1 VEKFEEH
8 CAKYV
13 NAHQL
18 RVGDEFSANEKNVR
32 YKNIPDEPG
41 MYVIRDAKTR
51 DTYYVG
57 ETGRSI
63 RKRIANHKRSIRDP
77 DWVTEASGKKFHA
90 VGVHDR
96 RYVVEYLLSSDV
108 NTQTKQQRVLY
119 EHMLI
124 VTLNP
129 LIYISD

>member
-1 VEKFEEH
+1 
-8 CAKYV
+8 
-13 NAHQL
+13 
-18 RVGDEFSANEKNVR
+18 
-32 YKNIPDEPG
+32 
-41 MYVIRDAKTR
+41 
-51 DTYYVG
+51 
-57 ETGRSI
+57 
-63 RKRIANHKRSIRDP
+63 
-77 DWVTEASGKKFHA
+77 VTEASGKKFHA